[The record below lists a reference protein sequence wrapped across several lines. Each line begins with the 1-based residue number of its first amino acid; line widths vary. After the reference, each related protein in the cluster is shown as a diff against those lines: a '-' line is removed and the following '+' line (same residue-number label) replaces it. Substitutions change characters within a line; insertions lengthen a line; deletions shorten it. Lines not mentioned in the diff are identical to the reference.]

1 MPEYHNNCA
10 TLFFDGG
17 SRGNPGIAAGAAVV
31 VLPTGEKE
39 IVTKFLDRATN
50 NDAEYTGLIIGLQ
63 KAKELGITKL
73 AIKGDSNLVV
83 NQVLGKW
90 KVNHDR
96 LRQLCHEAQMLYH
109 QLQEKSLTWIP
120 REQNKLADTAVNQC
134 LDSRKKSSSIL
145 LAKTVEK
152 IANPATETVT
162 EYIQKLISLGDRAKQ
177 NDYRKLK
184 SGRDSF
190 TSKNIAQL
198 KAIIPENIRQEI
210 DHDWE
215 GNEQYLAKVYRW
227 FLRGLPPEMAKQKVI
242 SDAETEAQFTG
253 KHPWKTKA

>member
-1 MPEYHNNCA
+1 MPEHHNNCA

-17 SRGNPGIAAGAAVV
+17 SRGNPGIAAGAAVIL
-31 VLPTGEKE
+31 LPTGEQE
-39 IVTKFLDRATN
+39 TVTKFFDRATN

-73 AIKGDSNLVV
+73 IIKGDSNLVV

-90 KVNHDR
+90 KINNDR
-96 LRQLCHEAQMLYH
+96 LRQLCREAQILYH
-109 QLQEKSLTWIP
+109 QFHDKSLTWIP
-120 REQNKLADTAVNQC
+120 REQNKLADAAVNQC
-134 LDSRKKSSSIL
+134 LDSRGKSSPISSV
-145 LAKTVEK
+145 KTVEK
-152 IANPATETVT
+152 TETPATET
-162 EYIQKLISLGDRAKQ
+162 EYIQKLISLGDKAKQ

-198 KAIIPENIRQEI
+198 KAITPENIRQEI
-210 DHDWE
+210 DSDWE

-227 FLRGLPPEMAKQKVI
+227 FLRGLPPTMAKQKVI
-242 SDAETEAQFTG
+242 FDAETEAKFTG
-253 KHPWKTKA
+253 KHPWKTETE